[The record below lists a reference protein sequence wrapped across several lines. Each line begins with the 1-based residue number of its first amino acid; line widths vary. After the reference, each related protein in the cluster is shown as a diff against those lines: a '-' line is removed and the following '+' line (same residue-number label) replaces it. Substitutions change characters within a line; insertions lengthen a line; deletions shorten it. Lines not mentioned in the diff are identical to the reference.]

1 VKGEAAL
8 TSDAP
13 AGLPSTG
20 LATAGLPTGGR
31 PSAWLP
37 TRLPTE
43 LPTELPAGALA
54 TAPAEARGLA
64 RDGVR
69 LLVAGPDGP
78 RHRRA
83 AALADALRAG
93 DLLVLNTSDTLAA
106 ALTGVTRHGERVEV
120 HLSTLDPAAG
130 PATDRTRPDPS
141 GYPAA
146 LASTRSRW
154 IVEIR
159 TGGGPGGVLG
169 GEPSE
174 VDRAAESIRL
184 AGDGVL
190 RGVRPTGSRR
200 LWSAELVTPVPLLGW
215 LTEHGDPIRYRYVS
229 ARWPLSAYR
238 TTYADTPGS
247 AEMPSAG
254 RAITPRVL
262 RRLHARGVRVAG
274 LLLHTGVSSLEA
286 GDGPHPEWYEVPP
299 STAAAV
305 AATRADGGRV
315 IAVGT
320 TVVRALES
328 AAVSP
333 TGDGRPVA
341 RAGWT
346 DLVIT
351 PERGVRTVDGLL
363 TGWHEPAASHLLMLE
378 AVAGRQLLVDSY
390 AAALAGGYRWH
401 EFGDLHLILPR

>member
-1 VKGEAAL
+1 MKGEAAL
-8 TSDAP
+8 TSDGP

-54 TAPAEARGLA
+54 TAPAEARGMA

-83 AALADALRAG
+83 VALADALRAG

-130 PATDRTRPDPS
+130 PATDRRGRTRPDPS

-174 VDRAAESIRL
+174 VDRATESIRL
-184 AGDGVL
+184 AGDGEL

-200 LWSAELVTPVPLLGW
+200 LWS
-215 LTEHGDPIRYRYVS
+215 
-229 ARWPLSAYR
+229 
-238 TTYADTPGS
+238 
-247 AEMPSAG
+247 
-254 RAITPRVL
+254 
-262 RRLHARGVRVAG
+262 
-274 LLLHTGVSSLEA
+274 
-286 GDGPHPEWYEVPP
+286 
-299 STAAAV
+299 
-305 AATRADGGRV
+305 
-315 IAVGT
+315 
-320 TVVRALES
+320 
-328 AAVSP
+328 
-333 TGDGRPVA
+333 
-341 RAGWT
+341 
-346 DLVIT
+346 
-351 PERGVRTVDGLL
+351 
-363 TGWHEPAASHLLMLE
+363 
-378 AVAGRQLLVDSY
+378 
-390 AAALAGGYRWH
+390 
-401 EFGDLHLILPR
+401 

>member
-1 VKGEAAL
+1 MKGEAAL
-8 TSDAP
+8 TSDGP
-13 AGLPSTG
+13 AGLATTG
-20 LATAGLPTGGR
+20 LASAGLPTGGR

-78 RHRRA
+78 RHLRA

-184 AGDGVL
+184 AGDGEL

-247 AEMPSAG
+247 AEMPS
-254 RAITPRVL
+254 
-262 RRLHARGVRVAG
+262 
-274 LLLHTGVSSLEA
+274 
-286 GDGPHPEWYEVPP
+286 
-299 STAAAV
+299 
-305 AATRADGGRV
+305 
-315 IAVGT
+315 
-320 TVVRALES
+320 
-328 AAVSP
+328 
-333 TGDGRPVA
+333 
-341 RAGWT
+341 
-346 DLVIT
+346 
-351 PERGVRTVDGLL
+351 
-363 TGWHEPAASHLLMLE
+363 
-378 AVAGRQLLVDSY
+378 
-390 AAALAGGYRWH
+390 
-401 EFGDLHLILPR
+401 